1 MIWLLTMTL
10 RKGVSMRNS
19 NLLKAGFAFS
29 VLCTLS
35 FSETQTTTETIAAP
49 SAVNKITGTLDLRP
63 SVTPNKAE
71 WFTENTANIG
81 YQFTKDTSIRYEH
94 YFNTTL
100 SALGSGLG
108 LTSEGSYAGATFN
121 NLWANK
127 ESGWSFGYN
136 PRVYLPTKAG
146 WADAGMMAVTRQYFN
161 FTKKFNDTFTIVF
174 SEVPIVHFYNKSS
187 AVTKSG
193 VVANPAFE
201 NRIYVNFQFAL
212 APKWT
217 LEVPIL
223 LKNIYHSPAAGA
235 KFDNAWE
242 TQLVLYYPELDYAVN
257 SNLTL
262 GVSYYS
268 DNLLGQSLG
277 DSLGGGAAQMVLRAT
292 L

>member
-1 MIWLLTMTL
+1 MAVGMTL
-10 RKGVSMRNS
+10 RKGEPMRKY
-19 NLLKAGFAFS
+19 NLLKVGFAFS

-35 FSETQTTTETIAAP
+35 FSETQTTVETVAAP
-49 SAVNKITGTLDLRP
+49 VNKITGTLDIRP
-63 SVTPNKAE
+63 SVTPNKAD

-100 SALGSGLG
+100 SGLGTGLG

-146 WADAGMMAVTRQYFN
+146 WADAGMMATTRQYFN
-161 FTKKFNDTFTIVF
+161 FTKKFSESFTMVF
-174 SEVPIVHFYNKSS
+174 SEVPILHFYNRAASVGKTGL
-187 AVTKSG
+187 A
-193 VVANPAFE
+193 ANPAFE

-212 APKWT
+212 ASKWS
-217 LEVPIL
+217 LEIPIL
-223 LKNIYHSPAAGA
+223 LKNIYYSTAAGA
-235 KFDNAWE
+235 AKSNSWE
-242 TQLVLYYPELDYAVN
+242 TQLILYYPELDYAVN

-268 DNLLGQSLG
+268 ENMLGQGLG
-277 DSLGGGAAQMVLRAT
+277 DSLGGGAAQMVIRAT